1 MLYTSFIVC
10 GLMLQSFVYVC
21 FQSLMEMSD
30 IRGGKL
36 DVSLGEQSSS
46 PDFHSCVTLDKSV
59 NVTEPYLLYILH
71 EF

>member
-1 MLYTSFIVC
+1 MLHTSFIVC